1 MKITPATVAFVL
13 MAIGFGWNAFPS
25 SSEKAQLG
33 LRLNAP
39 VESPDGVTFTWTG
52 GAADTPH
59 GIYRRVKGEAGW
71 TRIAMNLGPSGMT
84 TIPGFTLDRDF
95 EYRIQAEPQ

>member
-1 MKITPATVAFVL
+1 MKITTRTCAFIL
-13 MAIGFGWNAFPS
+13 FAAALGYNAFPS

-39 VESPDGVTFTWTG
+39 VESPNGVTFVWTG

-59 GIYRRVKGEAGW
+59 SIYRRVKGESDW

-84 TIPGFTLDRDF
+84 TVPGFTLDRDF
-95 EYRIQAEPQ
+95 EYRIQAEQP